1 MQLGLFA
8 DYATSVA
15 IFFRNGQLKGV
26 IVPSLEGQPMTEEVV
41 RKVLEAYTLQ
51 LRPYLPE
58 EIRPVI
64 DQRVDDFVP
73 RAVKQIEIDQ
83 HMNYA
88 TGDTMTLE
96 NAEAILV
103 AFVNFA
109 CMPMDLGFYTRDLV
123 GEPRL
128 ALT

>member
-1 MQLGLFA
+1 MQLGLFG

-26 IVPSLEGQPMTEEVV
+26 VAPSLEGQPMTDEVV

-51 LRPYLPE
+51 LKPYLPE
-58 EIRPVI
+58 EFRPSI
-64 DQRVDDFVP
+64 DQRVDQFVP
-73 RAVKQIEIDQ
+73 RAVKQIGIDQ
-83 HMNYA
+83 HMNEA
-88 TGDTMTLE
+88 TGDTMTLK

-109 CMPMDLGFYTRDLV
+109 CIPMDLAFYTRDLV

-128 ALT
+128 ALA